1 MTPRSHA
8 LPPVTDTR
16 RSALLDR
23 ARSGEAWDIIII
35 GGGATGLGAAVDAA
49 ARGFRTLLLEE
60 LDFAKG
66 TSSRATK
73 LAHGGVRYL
82 AQGDVSL
89 VVNALRERGRM
100 FHNAPHLAH
109 PLPLVLPAYAW
120 WSQPL
125 YGPGLLAYSILAGRL
140 GVGMARIIGKAEAL
154 RLTPT
159 LSPNGLRGGVV
170 YWDGQFDDTRYAIT
184 LARTFNDLGG
194 VALNYARVE
203 GLVKEGGKVV
213 GARVHDAETGAAFEV
228 RAKVVI
234 NATGVWVDDLRRM
247 DEPAAASM
255 VAPSQGIHL
264 VLDK

>member
-109 PLPLVLPAYAW
+109 PLPLVLPAYTW

-154 RLTPT
+154 H
-159 LSPNGLRGGVV
+159 RGT
-170 YWDGQFDDTRYAIT
+170 Q
-184 LARTFNDLGG
+184 LAERALFQLADPLGG
-194 VALNYARVE
+194 HTVTGRELVQR
-203 GLVKEGGKVV
+203 GLVVAHLHVV
-213 GARVHDAETGAAFEV
+213 QQFLHAPGHALGRFLYGTLGHMAHVAAV
-228 RAKVVI
+228 LLRAGFPGEQVV
-234 NATGVWVDDLRRM
+234 
-247 DEPAAASM
+247 
-255 VAPSQGIHL
+255 Q
-264 VLDK
+264 